1 MLRRLA
7 KDDSGA
13 VAIIVAVL
21 LMVFLGFAV
30 LAVDL
35 GHWYNVRR
43 QLQTAADAAA
53 MAGCMD
59 LAKGEDNATIWAT
72 VEDYAAKNQQGPLEN
87 ITVIPPS
94 PGGDSDIESDAVK
107 VTVESDSASFFAHIF
122 GVDSRKI
129 HAQARAKTGWVY
141 AVNGPVPWSISVL
154 RVTEMEATVGGVK
167 VVMSDDD
174 DDGEWTGVAPAG
186 TSGPVTITARNS
198 QGYQE
203 VFTDVVTVGSIP
215 ASSAIAAV
223 TTGQTTYNSGT
234 SGCTVNVT
242 LKAPL
247 PSGYKLQVGSKSLKD
262 MTLVNAA
269 TNTYEAVVPLPTT
282 SDPFVT
288 HDVTVEYGKGN
299 AVEQVN
305 FAVLVRRANY
315 ILQDVTVDPIAT
327 GDADLLQISARTL
340 DFQYGQQYQMKVEG
354 GAGTTGNYLA
364 LDFDSLDHSACGY
377 ALPDTAGHSGG
388 SQYKDYIVGDPDL
401 IVHVDDYIETLPG
414 DKIGPTKAGIDERM
428 PDPMMTWST
437 WSGTTP
443 RPNTPQL
450 VVVPITEK
458 IEDVSG
464 RARLRIISFASF
476 FVEQKPAGSKDPVVG
491 RFVQFLSPG
500 MAVGP
505 TPPYAMANQGV
516 YLTTEGLSY

>member
-1 MLRRLA
+1 MRRLA
-7 KDDSGA
+7 HDDSGA

-30 LAVDL
+30 LTVDL

-43 QLQTAADAAA
+43 QLQSAADAAA
-53 MAGCMD
+53 LAGCVD

-72 VEDYAAKNQQGPLEN
+72 VEEYASKNQLGPLEN
-87 ITVIPPS
+87 ITVVPPS

-107 VTVESDSASFFAHIF
+107 VTVESDSTSFFAQIF
-122 GVDSRKI
+122 GVDTRKI

-154 RVTEMEATVGGVK
+154 RVTEMEATISGAS
-167 VVMSDDD
+167 VVMSDED

-186 TSGPVTITARNS
+186 SHGPVTITARNS

-203 VFTDVVTVGSIP
+203 VFTDIVTVGSIP
-215 ASSAIAAV
+215 ASSSIAAIS
-223 TTGQTTYNSGT
+223 TGQTTYT
-234 SGCTVNVT
+234 SGASGATVRVT
-242 LKAPL
+242 LKEPL
-247 PSGYKLQVGSKSLKD
+247 PADYNLKVGTKSLKD
-262 MTLVNAA
+262 MTLVNPA
-269 TNTYEAVVPLPTT
+269 TNTYELVVPLPAT
-282 SDPFVT
+282 SDPFT
-288 HDVTVEYGKGN
+288 TSEMTVEHGKGK
-299 AVEQVN
+299 AVEAVD

-315 ILQDVTVDPIAT
+315 ILQDVSVDPIAT
-327 GDADLLQISARTL
+327 GPGDVVQISARTL

-364 LDFDSLDHSACGY
+364 LDLDSLDHSACGY

-401 IVHVDDYIETLPG
+401 IVHVDDYVETLPG
-414 DKIGPTKAGIDERM
+414 DKVGPTKAGIDERM
-428 PDPMMTWST
+428 PDPLMSWST

-476 FVEQKPAGSKDPVVG
+476 FVEEKPGDSKDPVIG
-491 RFVQFLSPG
+491 RFVQYLSPG

-505 TPPYAMANQGV
+505 TPPYALANPGV
-516 YLTTEGLSY
+516 YLTTEGVSY